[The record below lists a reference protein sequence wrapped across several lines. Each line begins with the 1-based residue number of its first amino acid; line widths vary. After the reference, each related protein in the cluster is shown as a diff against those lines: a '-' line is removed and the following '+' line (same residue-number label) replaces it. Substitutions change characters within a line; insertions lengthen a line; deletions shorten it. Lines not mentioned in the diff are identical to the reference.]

1 MPEKSIIFVK
11 TLKNMDERIRNKV
24 AGILPEGIDD
34 SIINEAVSQDTKKRD
49 AATLAKFKS
58 YELRKAKELKERAEY
73 AEANG
78 LDLKPNQGMARLE
91 KAAEHKRNA
100 ELIEA
105 IEVQEAE
112 DNQVRDAVLRQTAG
126 SPQIARAILATQG
139 TTRAEVQKLL
149 ASLNINMNLQLT
161 KTDTANLL
169 ACLLTCNE
177 QQLNSLSANP
187 KVPIAI
193 KIIIKRLKEDIKLG
207 NIETIE
213 KIWDRIFGK
222 AAMSLELPQQATA
235 AGIIPNTPI
244 SREAYIVIRDT
255 LIQ

>member
-1 MPEKSIIFVK
+1 MDNRIKNKVTRLLPESIDESII
-11 TLKNMDERIRNKV
+11 DQAV
-24 AGILPEGIDD
+24 A
-34 SIINEAVSQDTKKRD
+34 QDTKKRD
-49 AATLAKFKS
+49 AATLAKLKS
-58 YELRKAKELKERAEY
+58 AEKRKAKALEGRVAF

-78 LDLKPNQGMARLE
+78 IELKPGQNMAQLK

-100 ELIEA
+100 EIIEA

-112 DNQVRDAVLRQTAG
+112 DNRVRDAIIRRTTDN
-126 SPQIARAILATQG
+126 PRAAQALLATQG

-177 QQLNSLSANP
+177 QQLNAISANP
-187 KVPIAI
+187 KVPVAI
-193 KIIIKRLKEDIKLG
+193 KIIIKRLKEDILLG
-207 NIETIE
+207 NIETVE
-213 KIWDRIFGK
+213 KLWDRVFGK

>member
-1 MPEKSIIFVK
+1 M
-11 TLKNMDERIRNKV
+11 NERIKNKV
-24 AGILPEGIDD
+24 TGYLPESIDE
-34 SIINEAVSQDTKKRD
+34 SLISEAVSQDTKKRD
-49 AATLAKFKS
+49 AATLARLKAQ
-58 YELRKAKELKERAEY
+58 ELRKAKEQEKRAAF

-78 LDLKPNQGMARLE
+78 LDTPQAYQGMKRLE
-91 KAAEHKRNA
+91 KAAEHKRHA

-105 IEVQEAE
+105 IEVQGEE
-112 DNQVRDAVLRQTAG
+112 DNRARDAILRQVPNAATARELL
-126 SPQIARAILATQG
+126 QTQG

-149 ASLNINMNLQLT
+149 ASLNVNMNLQLT

-177 QQLNSLSANP
+177 QQIDAIASNP

-193 KIIIKRLKEDIKLG
+193 KIVIKRLKEDIKLG
-207 NIETIE
+207 NIETVE
-213 KIWDRIFGK
+213 KLWDRVFGK
-222 AAMSLELPQQATA
+222 AAMSLDLPQQATA